1 MEYNISRPN
10 ATTSLG
16 VRYSVALFGP
26 ESFPIEL
33 LHKKL
38 HSNHMDN
45 QDHFELF
52 HKPYSCMSTE
62 IKMKD
67 NAMTLRKYLM
77 KYMLKEAIL

>member
-1 MEYNISRPN
+1 
-10 ATTSLG
+10 
-16 VRYSVALFGP
+16 
-26 ESFPIEL
+26 L

-67 NAMTLRKYLM
+67 NAMTLRQYLM